1 MQLNFAK
8 SRNERDQHEI
18 RLLQTERMSISSFLR
33 NNVKTIISVIIIKRT
48 LILGERLL
56 NSRVD
61 INWLDYNYIY
71 GIHAY

>member
-61 INWLDYNYIY
+61 INWLDSNYIY